1 MRTDVKLGVVF
12 ALVLVLG
19 TGVYFMF
26 RGDGQAPIPLADSAT
41 NTPNAAQKPPLSKPK
56 PGTPAASHLTQGNGP
71 AKEGAAPAKP
81 TPNAPIRQPRSTVA
95 LGPNGQP
102 ATSPPAAGPT
112 PTSPPNRPVVQPST
126 PPAAPETATSPT
138 PGGATPTP
146 AANSPGAKERTAA
159 PTSGTDVSSH
169 TMNEPTKTGTPGAD
183 SARGSGLAP
192 LTSSPSGTGSAP
204 PTPPAAN
211 NTPLVARPETS
222 ASKSAPPTV
231 TPPVSSP
238 PVSERKTGAA
248 VDSTSAAVD
257 THRVQPGDTLSS
269 LAQTYYGDSKYAKVL
284 ADVNPELGN
293 PNSLRLGAVIK
304 VPALPA
310 DANARIAGP
319 PRTDKPST
327 DAPARAP
334 DGKRYYTVKSGD
346 SFYNIAK
353 AQLGNAARWKE
364 LLSLNSALVHGDP
377 TSLQPGQKLVLPE
390 S

>member
-12 ALVLVLG
+12 ALMLVLG
-19 TGVYFMF
+19 AGGYFMF
-26 RGDGQAPIPLADSAT
+26 RGDGQAPIPLADAAT

-56 PGTPAASHLTQGNGP
+56 PGTPAASHLTRGNGS
-71 AKEGAAPAKP
+71 AKEAAAPAKP
-81 TPNAPIRQPRSTVA
+81 TPSAPIRQPRSTVA

-126 PPAAPETATSPT
+126 PRAASSEAATSPT
-138 PGGATPTP
+138 PGGATP
-146 AANSPGAKERTAA
+146 AANSPGATERAAA
-159 PTSGTDVSSH
+159 PASGTDVGLVA
-169 TMNEPTKTGTPGAD
+169 MNDPTKTGTPAAD
-183 SARGSGLAP
+183 SARGSGLTP
-192 LTSSPSGTGSAP
+192 LTSSPSGAGSAP
-204 PTPPAAN
+204 AIPSAAN
-211 NTPLVARPETS
+211 NTPSVARPETS
-222 ASKSAPPTV
+222 ASKSAPTGTSPT
-231 TPPVSSP
+231 SSP
-238 PVSERKTGAA
+238 SASERRAGAA
-248 VDSTSAAVD
+248 ADSSSAAVD

-284 ADVNPELGN
+284 ADANPELGN
-293 PNSLRLGAVIK
+293 PNALRLGTAIK

-310 DANARIAGP
+310 DVNARVAGP
-319 PRTDKPST
+319 SRTDKPAT
-327 DAPARAP
+327 DAPTRAP
-334 DGKRYYTVKSGD
+334 NGKRYYTVKSGD